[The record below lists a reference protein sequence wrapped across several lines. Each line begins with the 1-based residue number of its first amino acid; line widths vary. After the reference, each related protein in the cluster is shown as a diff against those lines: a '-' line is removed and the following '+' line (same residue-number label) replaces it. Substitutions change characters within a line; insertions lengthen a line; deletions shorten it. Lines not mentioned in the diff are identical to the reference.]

1 MKKKIQ
7 LFDVVALSDDVVGT
21 GLSRGQVGT
30 VVDILGNGDAFEVE
44 FSDKNGRMYDSIG
57 LRPEQLIV
65 LIYEPAF
72 A

>member
-44 FSDKNGRMYDSIG
+44 FSDKDGRMYDSIG